1 MEIEELNGSLNDK
14 LQGKVLVDFYATW
27 CGPCKA
33 QSEVLKELETDYKI
47 YSVNVDNNHNLT
59 KKYGILSIPTLL
71 IFNNGELIEKK
82 IGFTSREDLL
92 KILK

>member
-33 QSEVLKELETDYKI
+33 QSEVLKGLETDYKI

-59 KKYGILSIPTLL
+59 KKYGILSIPTIL

-82 IGFTSREDLL
+82 IGFTSKEDLL

>member
-47 YSVNVDNNHNLT
+47 YSLNVDNNHNLT